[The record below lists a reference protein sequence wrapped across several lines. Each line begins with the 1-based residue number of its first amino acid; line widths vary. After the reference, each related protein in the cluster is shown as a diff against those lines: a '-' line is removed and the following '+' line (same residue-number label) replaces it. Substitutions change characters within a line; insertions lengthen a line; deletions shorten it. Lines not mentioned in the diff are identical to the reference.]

1 MATYLKREISEWNT
15 SDLSR
20 WLIDNKYPGIS
31 ELCQNNSLSGY
42 DLFYITDDILKNEL
56 GLNSFH
62 ERKVTMKLIKKLIYE
77 HLKLNIINSNGDNVI
92 LTLDNNPNTSLGELS
107 EYIGGMFNINP
118 KDILYKDTSKTEVLS
133 PSLKIV
139 ELLILYPRLYK
150 TLNVFNMKDYHQSS
164 DNENNNEVNEN
175 MESKENDYNVNLIN
189 NNNIS
194 TREGRNSINDS
205 EYQKSNI
212 ISNANKNRNI
222 KMNFDY
228 KLDKNEI
235 DNDNMNMN
243 NIKND
248 MNNMKNK
255 KEKYSMED
263 MNDNKNMM
271 IYKEDRNMKNNKE
284 IIYNDDYDMRNKEEL
299 KYYRRDKNLNE
310 KNRRNNENLD
320 ENFNEENLE
329 VNNKV
334 KYKSRDNYIEDEEYM
349 RANPNN
355 KGYTSYRTR
364 KNMNF
369 NCLGAKPY
377 EDNYNRQYK
386 NYEKNENSYENSM
399 Y

>member
-1 MATYLKREISEWNT
+1 MTTYLKREISEWNT

-92 LTLDNNPNTSLGELS
+92 LTLDNNPDTSLGELS

-133 PSLKIV
+133 PSVKIV

-150 TLNVFNMKDYHQSS
+150 TLNVFNMKDYLQSS
-164 DNENNNEVNEN
+164 DNDNNNEINEN
-175 MESKENDYNVNLIN
+175 IESKNDEYNMN
-189 NNNIS
+189 NN
-194 TREGRNSINDS
+194 TARERRNSMNDS
-205 EYQKSNI
+205 EYQKPNV
-212 ISNANKNRNI
+212 ISNNYKSKNV

-228 KLDKNEI
+228 KIER
-235 DNDNMNMN
+235 NDLEN
-243 NIKND
+243 
-248 MNNMKNK
+248 
-255 KEKYSMED
+255 
-263 MNDNKNMM
+263 MNDNNNSNRMVFNEEIKYYRKDKNMN
-271 IYKEDRNMKNNKE
+271 RNDKN
-284 IIYNDDYDMRNKEEL
+284 IRNKENI
-299 KYYRRDKNLNE
+299 D
-310 KNRRNNENLD
+310 NNY
-320 ENFNEENLE
+320 NEENME
-329 VNNKV
+329 INNRI
-334 KYKSRDNYIEDEEYM
+334 KYKTRDFADNEEYM
-349 RANPNN
+349 RQNDINNN
-355 KGYTSYRTR
+355 KGFNSYRTR

-369 NCLGAKPY
+369 NSFGVKPY
-377 EDNYNRQYK
+377 QENYNKQFK
-386 NYEKNENSYENSM
+386 NYEKNENYDN